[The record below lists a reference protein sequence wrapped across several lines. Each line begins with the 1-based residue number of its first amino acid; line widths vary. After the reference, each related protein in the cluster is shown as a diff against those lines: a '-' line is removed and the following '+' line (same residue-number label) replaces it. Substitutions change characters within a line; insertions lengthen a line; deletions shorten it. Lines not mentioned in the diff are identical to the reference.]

1 MLLTEEIQVINAGGT
16 RENHQRKAIAGGIH
30 RYINA
35 KAFKGDAGYLP
46 SLEAFL

>member
-16 RENHQRKAIAGGIH
+16 RENHQRKAIH